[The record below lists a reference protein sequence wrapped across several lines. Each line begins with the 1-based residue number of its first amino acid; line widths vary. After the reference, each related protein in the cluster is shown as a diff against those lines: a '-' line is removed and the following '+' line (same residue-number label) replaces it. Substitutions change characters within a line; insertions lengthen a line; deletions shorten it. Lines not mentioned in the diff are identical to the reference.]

1 MYASRP
7 TFLVILNRHRDTHK
21 RSQQQQQV
29 ATRGVDINEL
39 KGKGEGVSYLKVV
52 DNYAT
57 EKITSQN
64 KGSTDSKVFPMI
76 GRNYTS

>member
-7 TFLVILNRHRDTHK
+7 TFLVILNIHK
-21 RSQQQQQV
+21 ISQQQQQQV

-39 KGKGEGVSYLKVV
+39 KGKGVSDFKVV

-57 EKITSQN
+57 KKN
-64 KGSTDSKVFPMI
+64 KPE
-76 GRNYTS
+76 